1 MVRLLIGIL
10 TVLWALVL
18 LLVGGRFL
26 LLLVGANR
34 ESEIVDW
41 VLSRSEFWVEPFFG
55 VFDLANEAVERAGG
69 VFEPASLIA
78 FIVYFVVGALILR
91 VLGQPFSWYPR
102 RRTRFGF

>member
-1 MVRLLIGIL
+1 
-10 TVLWALVL
+10 VLWALIL

-26 LLLVGANR
+26 VLLIGANR

-41 VLSRSEFWVEPFFG
+41 VLSRGEFWVEPFFG
-55 VFDLANEAVERAGG
+55 IFGLANEAVERSGG

-91 VLGQPFSWYPR
+91 LLAQPFSWTHPR